1 PQLLVTYEYD
11 QTWMSG
17 PPFSINAEEVH
28 HHYGDR
34 YEVSQLVSQA
44 LPGGL
49 KGIPAIETAWQ
60 LQLG

>member
-1 PQLLVTYEYD
+1 
-11 QTWMSG
+11 MSG
-17 PPFSINAEEVH
+17 PPFSISAEEVH

-49 KGIPAIETAWQ
+49 KGQCAAQETV
-60 LQLG
+60 

>member
-1 PQLLVTYEYD
+1 
-11 QTWMSG
+11 MSG
-17 PPFSINAEEVH
+17 PPFSISAEEVH

-49 KGIPAIETAWQ
+49 KGQ
-60 LQLG
+60 LRLSAQKTVWALKRN